1 MLHIIDEYQ
10 VRDYWQ
16 GEHAKPFKIFANDD
30 GKGFRFHMR
39 MIALK
44 LSLVVTGGIPV
55 QEKNFWKS
63 LQMLQ

>member
-16 GEHAKPFKIFANDD
+16 GEHAKPFKIFAIF
-30 GKGFRFHMR
+30 GKGFRIHMR